1 MASSATRSPWATD
14 PTTGPV
20 RRVRDVAP
28 ADLRDK
34 QVGLFMRDYPYDSV
48 MAAMVLG
55 QAYAY
60 LLTTMSHRG
69 EGLGLAPGKLVDIGV
84 HMVILDTVAY
94 AELCEKFN
102 GGQFPHHRR
111 TDPR

>member
-1 MASSATRSPWATD
+1 M
-14 PTTGPV
+14 
-20 RRVRDVAP
+20 AP

-48 MAAMVLG
+48 MAARVLG
-55 QAYAY
+55 
-60 LLTTMSHRG
+60 H
-69 EGLGLAPGKLVDIGV
+69 GLGLAPGKLVDIGV

-111 TDPR
+111 TGPG